1 MSTNTTQQTVD
12 GWTDPKKKQ
21 QESDYEALSR
31 IARLFGAQQRQ
42 ARSTSEALGMG
53 FRKFVFEPLMTGLM
67 SEIYSKIKERNLEN
81 EKKAEPTPSP
91 QDAIYQAKWKN
102 IEQDPL
108 GFYYETQRA
117 NVLEPWNSPENW
129 ARAAQLAKRNETTPV
144 ETPTS
149 SPTSP
154 QKIDYFTEKP
164 EDGWGANSRFN
175 QKPYPS
181 VGEELRQNMPSYDWL
196 NPSSP
201 PEQTYF
207 DMPTSGAGT
216 IRSLLQEAPSLE
228 DRSAAYDAIKA
239 NIERNLGGG
248 GAFEDWI
255 VKRLFGDG

>member
-21 QESDYEALSR
+21 QESDYEALNR

-91 QDAIYQAKWKN
+91 QDVAFAIGWK
-102 IEQDPL
+102 QRAADPL
-108 GFYYETQRA
+108 AGSKYWRNPYDWRKDLYDFGEPPNGTQT
-117 NVLEPWNSPENW
+117 P
-129 ARAAQLAKRNETTPV
+129 TPV

-149 SPTSP
+149 PPTSP

-207 DMPTSGAGT
+207 DMPTSGQSAGT

-228 DRSAAYDAIKA
+228 DRSAAYDAINA
-239 NIERNLGGG
+239 NIERNRGGG

-255 VKRLFGDG
+255 VKRLFGGG